1 MTNNLEP
8 FKELYDTLKRIRDLP
23 ERSDT
28 LITQALELVL
38 ELEDAYKLVE
48 SENDELS
55 GKYNGCVIERNIA
68 LRKLENTKHEL
79 DRAYSKIG
87 KAHVNETTEQSR
99 D

>member
-8 FKELYDTLKRIRDLP
+8 FKELYETLTRIRNLP

-28 LITQALELVL
+28 LIGRALELVL

-48 SENDELS
+48 SENDEIS

-68 LRKLENTKHEL
+68 LCKLDNTKCEL
-79 DRAYSKIG
+79 DRVYSKIG
-87 KAHVNETTEQSR
+87 KAHVNETAEQSEH
-99 D
+99 